1 MQFFKFIQE
10 SLKLKPSAPIAEA
23 RHEKKLHTPVQFSI
37 EKIGSG
43 FGFEDVCQWM
53 KALIESLEIEI
64 ISQEKTSE
72 EFVVT
77 FR

>member
-1 MQFFKFIQE
+1 
-10 SLKLKPSAPIAEA
+10 LKPSAPIAEA

-43 FGFEDVCQWM
+43 FGFGFEDVCQWM

-64 ISQEKTSE
+64 VSQEKTSE

>member
-1 MQFFKFIQE
+1 MQFFNFIQD

-37 EKIGSG
+37 EKIG

-64 ISQEKTSE
+64 VSQEKASE